1 MPYVPQ
7 DVLDRLSKLERRVRQ
22 IEGRAQIRP
31 AMNQILN
38 GDTVIGEG
46 GQLIAQAPGGTPVF
60 SVGQTAQGDWGVALR
75 REDGTWA
82 LSVGDDQLSDDQMVR
97 MFSRSGEIIVMDDA
111 YADRF
116 LGRPWMPLQMHPTNN
131 RGRYTSSDYGTAW
144 VGRGPIHNA
153 VAWIA
158 CQTYAGSGG
167 AQARIT
173 LNVNGDLRTVDEW
186 DCGPDQWTY
195 HTVDYP
201 MDGVGFLGHVTFSL
215 DHRAKTNGQQVET
228 RLLSAYT
235 HNTNTSEQAPTPPV
249 ATATT
254 TQEGPPHAA

>member
-1 MPYVPQ
+1 VPYVPQ
-7 DVLDRLSKLERRVRQ
+7 DVLDRLSKLERRIRQ

-60 SVGQTAQGDWGVALR
+60 TVGQTAQGDWGVALR
-75 REDGTWA
+75 REDGSWA
-82 LSVGDDQLSDDQMVR
+82 LSVGDDYESGGQMVR
-97 MFSRSGEIIVMDDA
+97 MFSRSGEVIVMDDA
-111 YADRF
+111 YADEF

-131 RGRYTSSDYGTAW
+131 RGRYTNDTYGTAW

-153 VAWIA
+153 VAWFS

-167 AQARIT
+167 AQARLT
-173 LNVNGDLRTVDEW
+173 LTANGNSRTIDEW
-186 DCGPDQWTY
+186 DCGPDQWTS

-201 MDGVGFLGHVTFSL
+201 MDGIGFLDHVTFSL
-215 DHRAKTNGQQVET
+215 EHRAKTEGQQVET

-235 HNTNTSEQAPTPPV
+235 HNTTSAAQAPAPP
-249 ATATT
+249 ATLAATR
-254 TQEGPPHAA
+254 EEPPHAA